1 MIERLSDSGG
11 VRYRLTPNRSISWPA
26 LVRVWLGLVA
36 LTSIVVLGMTLAG
49 AWLVIP
55 FAGLELAA
63 VGAGLWY
70 TARKCSRQEVV
81 AFGASRVILEKG
93 HQHPEQSWDWARPAV
108 RVLLEEKP
116 HPWLRERVCLC
127 CDGEEVPLADFLN
140 PRDSRQLVALLE
152 SQGFPVR
159 RRSRDIVGIRF

>member
-1 MIERLSDSGG
+1 MIERLSDSEGM
-11 VRYRLTPNRSISWPA
+11 RYRLTPNRSISWPA

-36 LTSIVVLGMTLAG
+36 LTSIVVAGMSLAG

-55 FAGLELAA
+55 FAGLELVA

-70 TARKCSRQEVV
+70 TARQCCRQEVIT
-81 AFGASRVILEKG
+81 FGASRVVLEKG
-93 HQHPEQSWDWARPAV
+93 YRQPEQRWSWARPAV
-108 RVLLEEKP
+108 RVVLNEKP

-159 RRSRDIVGIRF
+159 RRARDYASAWF